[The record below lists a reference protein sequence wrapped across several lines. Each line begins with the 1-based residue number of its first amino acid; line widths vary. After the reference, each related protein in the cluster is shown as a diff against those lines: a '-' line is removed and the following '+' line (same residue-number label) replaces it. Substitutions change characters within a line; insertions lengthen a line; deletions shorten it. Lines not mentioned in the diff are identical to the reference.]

1 VPDYDRLSALDAS
14 FLHLESPETPMHVG
28 SLAIFEGAPFFDGS
42 GRFRLAEV
50 RALVA
55 SRLHLIPR
63 FRTRLMSV
71 PMEQGRPIWV
81 DDDRFDIAYHVRLTA
96 LPKPGGHEQLLTL
109 TGRIEAQTLDRSHPL
124 WELWFVE
131 GLEGGRVALVQKTHH
146 ALVDG
151 VSGVDVATVL
161 LDFTPE
167 PTVLDAPAW
176 LPRPAP
182 SSARLLR
189 DTVVERSTEPAEMV
203 RSVRGLARTPQR
215 AAAQTG
221 KIAGAIRS
229 MFDGSPL
236 APSTSFNVQVGRRRR
251 FTGVQVPLDDVKAI
265 RVATGGTVNDVVLAG
280 VAGAL
285 RARMIGRG
293 DEVPDTLR
301 VLCPVSVRDESEH
314 LHLGNRVSV
323 MFVELPVG
331 EADPAVRLERIGAQT
346 RDLKE
351 REQAVGAAFILDLG
365 AYAAPTILG
374 LAARLVHRQPFV
386 NLVVTNVPGPQTP
399 LYCLGA
405 RMLEAYPMV
414 PLSRNLSLGVAIL
427 SYCGVLHFGLLVD
440 ADVWPDLDDLAS
452 DVETAFASL
461 RQAVGAVTDD
471 APHAATGKGAVG

>member
-1 VPDYDRLSALDAS
+1 VSDYDRLSALDAS

-28 SLAIFEGAPFFDGS
+28 SLAIFDGAAFFDGS
-42 GRFRLAEV
+42 GRFRLAEA

-63 FRTRLMSV
+63 FRTRLMNV
-71 PMEQGRPIWV
+71 PMDQGRPIWV
-81 DDDRFDIAYHVRLTA
+81 DDDRFDISYHVRLTA
-96 LPKPGGHEQLLTL
+96 LPKPGTWEQLLTL

-176 LPRPAP
+176 LPRAAP
-182 SSARLLR
+182 SSSRLLR
-189 DTVVERSTEPAEMV
+189 DTLVERSTGPTEIA
-203 RSVRGLARTPQR
+203 RSVRGLARAPQR
-215 AAAQTG
+215 AAARTG
-221 KIAGAIRS
+221 KVAGAIRS

-236 APSTSFNVQVGRRRR
+236 APRTSFNVPVGRDRR
-251 FTGVQVPLDDVKAI
+251 FAGVKVPLDTVKDI
-265 RVATGGTVNDVVLAG
+265 RAATGGTVNDVLLAG
-280 VAGAL
+280 VAGAMRARLLARGDDLPESL
-285 RARMIGRG
+285 RA
-293 DEVPDTLR
+293 
-301 VLCPVSVRDESEH
+301 LCPVSVRDESEH

-331 EADPAVRLERIGAQT
+331 EVDPAARLERIERQT
-346 RDLKE
+346 HDLKE

-365 AYAAPTILG
+365 EYAAPTLLG

-386 NLVVTNVPGPQTP
+386 NLVVTNVPGPQVP

-405 RMLEAYPMV
+405 RMVEAYPMV

-440 ADVWPDLDDLAS
+440 GDVWPDLDDLATDIEAS
-452 DVETAFASL
+452 FTAL
-461 RQAVGAVTDD
+461 RQAVH
-471 APHAATGKGAVG
+471 APGTRPMRSTGEGAVG